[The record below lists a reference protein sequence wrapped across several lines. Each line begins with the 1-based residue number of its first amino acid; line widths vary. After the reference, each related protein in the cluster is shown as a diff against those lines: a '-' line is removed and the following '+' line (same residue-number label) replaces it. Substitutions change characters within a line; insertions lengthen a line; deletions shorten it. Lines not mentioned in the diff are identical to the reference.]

1 MASYATEQKKIENLI
16 VFFCEKFARYIKNFR
31 ENKIWMKCMK
41 IFLMLKIN
49 HWTNVIKKKKFKVYY

>member
-31 ENKIWMKCMK
+31 ENKI
-41 IFLMLKIN
+41 
-49 HWTNVIKKKKFKVYY
+49 